1 MVSRRAFVKAA
12 AMLAV
17 SGLAA
22 PIHSTSSE
30 AQCSSCQC
38 RPAIYRL
45 GCVPLNNG
53 QRIVTY
59 LILFSD
65 CSFIVVDVLENG
77 ECEV

>member
-17 SGLAA
+17 LGLTA

-30 AQCSSCQC
+30 AQCSCQC

-45 GCVPLNNG
+45 GCVPLNHG

-59 LILFSD
+59 LIIFSD
-65 CSFIVVDVLENG
+65 CSFIIVDVLENG
-77 ECEV
+77 ECEI